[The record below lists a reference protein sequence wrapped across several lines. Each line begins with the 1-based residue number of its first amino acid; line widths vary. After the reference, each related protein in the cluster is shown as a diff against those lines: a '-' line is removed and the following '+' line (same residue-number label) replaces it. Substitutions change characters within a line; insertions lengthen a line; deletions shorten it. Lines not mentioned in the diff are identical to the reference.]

1 MLSGKPVIAH
11 FLHEIAGDWI
21 SGGGSDDRIDT
32 AFGAHGAFSSVNP
45 IINLFRRE
53 YVQAME
59 AAAQLACIY
68 FSPIIGGML
77 MGLYDVV
84 VGHKV

>member
-1 MLSGKPVIAH
+1 MLSGEPMIAH
-11 FLHEIAGDWI
+11 IPQEIAGYWI
-21 SGGGSDDRIDT
+21 SGSGSDDGIDT

-45 IINLFRRE
+45 IINLIRRE

-59 AAAQLACIY
+59 AAAQLACMY
-68 FSPIIGGML
+68 FIPMICGML
-77 MGLYDVV
+77 MGLHDIV